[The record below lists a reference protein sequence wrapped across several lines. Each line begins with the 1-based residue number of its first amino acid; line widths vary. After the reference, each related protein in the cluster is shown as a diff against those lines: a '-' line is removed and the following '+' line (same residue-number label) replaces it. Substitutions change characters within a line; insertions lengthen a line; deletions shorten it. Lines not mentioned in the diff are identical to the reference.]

1 MSEEGALDLTQA
13 NDGGVYFVDAA
24 DFDAL
29 IAAAEQGKLY
39 VCRADLAGCRDK
51 AELLRRLA
59 AALNVPN
66 GFGQNWDALL
76 DTLRDLEWLHGEGHV
91 LLLDHASDL
100 REAAAKDFDTLL
112 AILHESAGFAISR
125 SRPFF
130 AFLSLPEHPMVLPSH
145 RPS

>member
-1 MSEEGALDLTQA
+1 MSAEGALDLTQA

-29 IAAAEQGKLY
+29 ADAAEEGQLY
-39 VCRADLAGCRDK
+39 VCRVDLADCRDK

-59 AALNVPN
+59 GALKLPA

-76 DTLRDLEWLHGEGHV
+76 DTLRDLEWLHGAGHV

-100 REAAAKDFDTLL
+100 RQAAAKDFDTLL
-112 AILHESAGFAISR
+112 GILHESASFAIGQD
-125 SRPFF
+125 RPFF

-145 RPS
+145 RSS

>member
-1 MSEEGALDLTQA
+1 MSAEGALDLTQA

-29 IAAAEQGKLY
+29 VAAAKEGQLY
-39 VCRADLAGCRDK
+39 VCRADLAGCHDK

-59 AALNVPN
+59 AVLNVPS

-76 DTLRDLEWLHGEGHV
+76 DTLRDLEWLHGTGHV
-91 LLLDHASDL
+91 LLLDHANDL
-100 REAAAKDFDTLL
+100 RAAAAKDFDTLL
-112 AILHESAGFAISR
+112 NILHESAGFAMSQR
-125 SRPFF
+125 RPFF

-145 RPS
+145 RSS

>member
-1 MSEEGALDLTQA
+1 MSAEGALDLTQA

-29 IAAAEQGKLY
+29 VAAAEQGQLY
-39 VCRADLAGCRDK
+39 VCRADLAHCRDK
-51 AELLRRLA
+51 PELLRRLA

-76 DTLRDLEWLHGEGHV
+76 DTLRDLEWLQGAGHV

-100 REAAAKDFDTLL
+100 RQASLKDFDTLL
-112 AILHESAGFAISR
+112 AILHESARFAIDR
-125 SRPFF
+125 NRPFF
-130 AFLSLPEHPMVLPSH
+130 AFLSLPKHPMALPSH
-145 RPS
+145 RS